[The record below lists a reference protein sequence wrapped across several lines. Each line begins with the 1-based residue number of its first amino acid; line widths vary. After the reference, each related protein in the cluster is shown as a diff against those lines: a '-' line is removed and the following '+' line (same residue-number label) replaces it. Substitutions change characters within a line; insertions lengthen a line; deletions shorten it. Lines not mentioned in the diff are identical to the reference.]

1 MAAVVKI
8 IEEQD
13 VSEGP
18 QAPPPASAAQ
28 MASYVD
34 PQVVAAIQNIN
45 GRLQV
50 AEATI
55 QAVPKAIGLIGTL
68 SRALGARA
76 LMFVSLLGCLG
87 LAGAAALQPSW
98 QGLGIFGAFAVLVY
112 LPQAYLA
119 SRGN

>member
-18 QAPPPASAAQ
+18 QAPPPVAPAI
-28 MASYVD
+28 D
-34 PQVVAAIQNIN
+34 PQIVAAIQNIN
-45 GRLQV
+45 GRVQV
-50 AEATI
+50 AEAAI

-68 SRALGARA
+68 SRALGARV